1 MKFMKKQTVTVTLL
15 SALIMAAAQG
25 VSAKDRMPVDK
36 PYFGAGPR
44 IQLAIL
50 LDTSSSMDGLID
62 QTRNQLWQVV
72 NEFSSAT
79 QNGIKPQLEVA
90 LFEYGNNSNS
100 ERKGYIR
107 QLSRF
112 TGELDKISE
121 GLFSLTTNGG
131 DEFCGQAIQ
140 EAVNSLRWSNSNRDI
155 KTIFIAGNEPF
166 TQGAVNYRSA
176 IELAVQQ
183 GIAINTIHAGDY
195 QEGVDTGWQTA
206 ARLGDGNYMSIDA
219 DQKVRHVDAPQ
230 DRRIATLND
239 KLNDTYIAYGAKG
252 ASSKSRQMAQDDANS
267 AVSAGLMAKRA
278 KTKASSFYSNA
289 EWDLVDAIKDGEVA
303 AEELEAMP
311 VEALPAPM
319 QAMSASERTGYVAEK
334 SAERQAIKAE
344 IQALSEE
351 REVFVAEKRREQVA
365 AEPSVGDAITEA
377 IHEQAEEKGFVFTE
391 K

>member
-1 MKFMKKQTVTVTLL
+1 MKFMKINTVTIAVL
-15 SALIMAAAQG
+15 SALMMSAAQG
-25 VSAKDRMPVDK
+25 VSAKERKPVDK
-36 PYFGAGPR
+36 PYFGAPPR

-50 LDTSSSMDGLID
+50 LDTSNSMDGLID

-90 LFEYGNNSNS
+90 LFEYGNDSNS
-100 ERKGYIR
+100 ERNGYIR
-107 QLSRF
+107 QLSNF

-121 GLFSLTTNGG
+121 GLFALKTNGG
-131 DEFCGQAIQ
+131 DEFCGYAIK
-140 EAVNSLRWSNSNRDI
+140 EAVDSLRWSDSNRDI

-166 TQGAVNYRSA
+166 TQGPVNYRSA
-176 IELAVQQ
+176 IELAGQQ
-183 GIAINTIHAGDY
+183 DIAVNTIYAGGH
-195 QEGVDTGWQTA
+195 QEGADTGWQKA

-219 DQKVRHVDAPQ
+219 DQKVVHIDAPQ
-230 DRRIATLND
+230 DRRISLLND

-252 ASSKSRQMAQDDANS
+252 ASSKSRQMEQDDANN

-278 KTKASSFYSNA
+278 KTKASSFYSNS
-289 EWDLVDAIKDGEVA
+289 EWDLVDAIKDGNVT

-311 VEALPAPM
+311 VEALPVPM
-319 QAMSASERTGYVAEK
+319 KPMSATERTEYVAEK

-344 IQALSEE
+344 IQSLSKE
-351 REVFVAEKRREQVA
+351 REVFVAEKRREEVA
-365 AEPSVGDAITEA
+365 AGPSVADAITDA
-377 IHEQAEEKGFVFTE
+377 IHEQAEEKGFVFSE